1 METLSLNK
9 YRRIFSVTCFNVD
22 NTRAPKGTT
31 LTLVKIYEMR
41 LPKGVPAGDRFSTI
55 CLSAHHDGS

>member
-1 METLSLNK
+1 MKPLSLNK
-9 YRRIFSVTCFNVD
+9 YRRILIATCFDVE